1 MVEKMASEQ
10 LDQFE
15 ILAQKIE
22 TLLAKCQEMK
32 EAKEE
37 LEALL
42 SKKEEEIE
50 ELKRKELINEQEKE
64 QVRAKIDDVLSRI
77 EKFESG

>member
-42 SKKEEEIE
+42 SKKEEEIRAQAE
-50 ELKRKELINEQEKE
+50 RIDKRARERTGASQN
-64 QVRAKIDDVLSRI
+64 
-77 EKFESG
+77 